1 MKLGE
6 FDVAHDALN
15 DTIRTGGNL
24 QDELG
29 QIPQTLPAASLSDQ
43 YAQTVRDAHRVKVLP
58 FAHDLGFVPRQRAQL
73 PSITMDTCLII
84 PRDAR
89 RTDDVESKIVVRQR
103 LRWEP
108 VSIWCENEDMSE
120 SVLE

>member
-6 FDVAHDALN
+6 ADVAHDAL
-15 DTIRTGGNL
+15 DDAIWTGGNL

-29 QIPQTLPAASLSDQ
+29 QSPQTLPAASLSDQ

-58 FAHDLGFVPRQRAQL
+58 FAHDLCFVPRQRAQF
-73 PSITMDTCLII
+73 PTVTMDTCLII

-89 RTDDVESKIVVRQR
+89 RTDDVESEIVLRQ
-103 LRWEP
+103 
-108 VSIWCENEDMSE
+108 
-120 SVLE
+120 